1 MDTEDGGNPP
11 PPAPAPI
18 PNANAPPPFLAK
30 TYDIVDDQSS
40 DEIVSWSPTNNSFV
54 VWNPPEF
61 ARDLLPKHFKHNNFS
76 SFVRQLNTYGFR
88 KVDPDRWEFANEGF
102 LRGQKHLLR
111 TISRRKPTH
120 GPNNQLP
127 EQPLVQN
134 SSIGACVEVG
144 KFGLGEEVERLKRDK
159 NVLMQEIVRLRQQQQ
174 ATDGHM
180 LAMVQRL
187 QGMEQR
193 QQQMMS
199 FLAKAVNSPGFLAQF
214 VQQQQ
219 QQQQQNESNRRIIS
233 EGSKKRRIQQEG
245 PADGQIVKYRPLMN
259 EAANAML
266 SQLIKT
272 DAYKTQLENL
282 NNDSNTFL
290 INDASSP
297 DVLDNGTSSGGTSG
311 VTLQEVPLTSGQ
323 SYFPATSRISS
334 QCEMVA
340 TTPFSTM
347 SPPVGAQE
355 LPSVALLQ
363 TNLGV
368 SQLSPLQEMVSES
381 NGDMSGKGN
390 IGPSIDSS
398 SLQENGEM
406 SSEIGDF
413 SIELALSFLDDS
425 LNTFCDDDLFLVQNP
440 QPVETD
446 VVDSTS
452 VEEGNV
458 AKSMENGWNNT
469 PHVDQLTE
477 QMVSLGSDPEKV

>member
-1 MDTEDGGNPP
+1 MMSNVFFSYFPT
-11 PPAPAPI
+11 I
-18 PNANAPPPFLAK
+18 FPFL
-30 TYDIVDDQSS
+30 SL
-40 DEIVSWSPTNNSFV
+40 SPTFGTS
-54 VWNPPEF
+54 
-61 ARDLLPKHFKHNNFS
+61 DK
-76 SFVRQLNTYGFR
+76 QGFR

-120 GPNNQLP
+120 GPNNQPP

-134 SSIGACVEVG
+134 SSVGACVEVG
-144 KFGLGEEVERLKRDK
+144 KFGLEEEVERLKRDK

-180 LAMVQRL
+180 QAMVQRL

-245 PADGQIVKYRPLMN
+245 PADGQIVKYQPLMN

-290 INDASSP
+290 INDTSSP
-297 DVLDNGTSSGGTSG
+297 DVLDNGTSSGSTSG
-311 VTLQEVPLTSGQ
+311 VILQEVPLTSGQ
-323 SYFPATSRISS
+323 SYFPETSRISS

-340 TTPFSTM
+340 TTPFSSM
-347 SPPVGAQE
+347 SPPVGAHE
-355 LPSVALLQ
+355 LPSVALPQ

-381 NGDMSGKGN
+381 NGDMSGKVN

-406 SSEIGDF
+406 SSEIRDF
-413 SIELALSFLDDS
+413 STYHELELNSSFLDDS
-425 LNTFCDDDLFLVQNP
+425 LIPFLVDDLFLFQDP